1 MRDFTKISHFLFFT
15 IHYKKVGQI
24 ISRIL
29 CFPFWGKCLSFIWMG
44 CCQTILTAYP
54 PTLSEPLLVVGL
66 LGVAPY
72 RVYLISLQPN
82 CTCFL
87 LHWSSP
93 YDGRALP
100 AIALCGVRT
109 FLYPKG
115 SDKLIYPTFIMINAS
130 ND

>member
-1 MRDFTKISHFLFFT
+1 MRDFTKISHFLFFI

-29 CFPFWGKCLSFIWMG
+29 CFPRGKCLSFIWMG

-93 YDGRALP
+93 YGGRALP

-109 FLYPKG
+109 FLYLIRG
-115 SDKLIYPTFIMINAS
+115 SDKLIYPTLLS
-130 ND
+130 E

>member
-1 MRDFTKISHFLFFT
+1 MRDFTKISHFLF
-15 IHYKKVGQI
+15 KKVRQI

-29 CFPFWGKCLSFIWMG
+29 YFPRGKCLSFIWMG

-54 PTLSEPLLVVGL
+54 PTLSEPLLVIGL

-93 YDGRALP
+93 YGGRALP

-115 SDKLIYPTFIMINAS
+115 SDKLIYPTLLS
-130 ND
+130 E